1 MGRPSLGNITISLE
15 QLAIID
21 GWARR
26 RYENQALLK
35 SDSERTHVQALLK
48 KVEELSAALPEDQ
61 TEGRVGLEVVLKLS
75 RKEARLVQRVANEVY
90 ARLATVV
97 IPGYA
102 DRMSEDPKRYEA
114 YKVAAEAKAK
124 AIVDIVNK
132 VKRSL

>member
-48 KVEELSAALPEDQ
+48 KVEELSASLPEDR
-61 TEGRVGLEVVLKLS
+61 TDLEVVLKLS

>member
-1 MGRPSLGNITISLE
+1 MGRPSLGNITITLE
-15 QLAIID
+15 QLRLID

-26 RYENQALLK
+26 RYENQSLLK
-35 SDSERTHVQALLK
+35 SDSERAHVQALLK
-48 KVEELSAALPEDQ
+48 KVEELSASLPEDQ
-61 TEGRVGLEVVLKLS
+61 TDLEVVLKLS

-90 ARLATVV
+90 ARLATIV

>member
-90 ARLATVV
+90 ARLATIV
-97 IPGYA
+97 IPGYG
-102 DRMSEDPKRYEA
+102 DRMTEDPKRYEA

>member
-26 RYENQALLK
+26 RYENQSLLK

-48 KVEELSAALPEDQ
+48 KVEELSASLPEDR
-61 TEGRVGLEVVLKLS
+61 TDLEVVLKLS

-102 DRMSEDPKRYEA
+102 NRMSEDPKRYEA

>member
-26 RYENQALLK
+26 RYENQSLLK

-48 KVEELSAALPEDQ
+48 KVEELSASLPEDR
-61 TEGRVGLEVVLKLS
+61 TDLEVVLKLS